1 MKRLIPRLAVALAT
15 FTFGVAA
22 AALYISLNTPPDI
35 PPPHIPQPAVAL
47 HAEAPAPVSACFP
60 GLSMGTRYMGK
71 VIYFPGGVFSDNER
85 RDEFRVRWYTEHLA
99 AMGEPSLYFCC
110 ITPGESYQVL
120 RAEES
125 YRFLWLRSFHHPVAV
140 RVWRS
145 GDEHFLVVKQL
156 DGAGGYAPGKLSV
169 NRTRPLSKDEW
180 DEFVRL
186 LDGICYWQMP
196 TEDSRL
202 GNDGAQWILE
212 GMKDGRYHVV
222 DRWSPDGGDYRAA
235 CLHLLKLSGL
245 GVNPKG
251 VDVY

>member
-15 FTFGVAA
+15 FAFGVAA
-22 AALYISLNTPPDI
+22 AALYLALNTPPDI
-35 PPPHIPQPAVAL
+35 PPPPVVTLQ
-47 HAEAPAPVSACFP
+47 AEAPAPVSACFP

-71 VIYFPGGVFSDNER
+71 VVYFPGGVFSGNER

-99 AMGEPSLYFCC
+99 AMGEPSLYFAYDP
-110 ITPGESYQVL
+110 TG
-120 RAEES
+120 ES

-140 RVWRS
+140 RVWSS

-156 DGAGGYAPGKLSV
+156 DGAGGYAPGRLSV

-186 LDGICYWQMP
+186 LDGICYWQLP

-212 GMKDGRYHVV
+212 GVKDGRYHIV

-235 CLHLLKLSGL
+235 CLYLLKLSGL